1 MEQILK
7 VYGPIFQVLEFRYQ
21 GSQYLETFNEVYQ

>member
-7 VYGPIFQVLEFRYQ
+7 VYGPFFQILEFRYHA
-21 GSQYLETFNEVYQ
+21 SQYSGMFNEV